1 MAIEFCGHASVA
13 ETIGVEP
20 SGDSF
25 NSIRLGPDNRPF
37 NPMVNAGAIACSA
50 LIQAKD
56 PSGAFER
63 IQSCLSDFAGRDLT
77 VDEDVYRSESE
88 TGDRNRAI
96 AWLLRY
102 HPELPDSQI
111 AKLVGTTKPTIQ
123 SVRDRSHWNSANIK
137 PVDPVTLGLCSQL
150 ELDAV
155 VAKAAEKAER
165 ERRKAGGG
173 PTLLPAEETTAQI
186 YRPEAPVEETPT
198 FEASDEAGDGGY
210 SDEEDYD
217 PDQVFARLGDGS
229 SDGDA
234 EDEAEDS
241 AAYAEAA
248 AFDAEEHE
256 EDPDAEF
263 RKGEDHEDDIDRP
276 EELSDGDNLET
287 DK

>member
-1 MAIEFCGHASVA
+1 M
-13 ETIGVEP
+13 
-20 SGDSF
+20 
-25 NSIRLGPDNRPF
+25 
-37 NPMVNAGAIACSA
+37 
-50 LIQAKD
+50 
-56 PSGAFER
+56 
-63 IQSCLSDFAGRDLT
+63 
-77 VDEDVYRSESE
+77 
-88 TGDRNRAI
+88 
-96 AWLLRY
+96 
-102 HPELPDSQI
+102 
-111 AKLVGTTKPTIQ
+111 
-123 SVRDRSHWNSANIK
+123 
-137 PVDPVTLGLCSQL
+137 CSQL

-256 EDPDAEF
+256 EDPDAVF